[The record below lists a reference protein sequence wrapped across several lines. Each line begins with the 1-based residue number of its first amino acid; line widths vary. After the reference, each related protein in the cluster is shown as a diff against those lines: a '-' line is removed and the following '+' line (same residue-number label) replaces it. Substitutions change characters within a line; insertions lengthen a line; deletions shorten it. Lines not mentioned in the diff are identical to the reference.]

1 MKKLFTYIL
10 IIFSVLSCREK
21 EVLPQIEPASISFSS
36 PGVVQTKSVLIE
48 DKSQLEIGS
57 GQLGYSV
64 FAARYIPSATGAI
77 TRHEQFMNNVL
88 VSSSNSGLTW
98 SYDADPDQEG
108 VQQLY
113 WSPGAVHKFFAVYPY
128 YEVED
133 GDNSTNN
140 DIYDLGLTYAI
151 NEQAH
156 ALQVTGKH
164 PVTGASLIDVD
175 PGAIDPSVTKLI
187 CTGIDN
193 ADKNLCP
200 DILYGVKLYS
210 DPYSVSENRA
220 PVKFT
225 LNHALSAVSFRIR
238 NASEYKIDG
247 VETQNIT
254 GFKNAS
260 EYVQLSDDG
269 PVWGPLYTVT
279 EHTFKVPNIT
289 SPVESGQYYP
299 TSGSE
304 YWYTALLI
312 PQNFGN
318 QATSPSFSFTVSFD
332 SASAKT
338 YTINFKDYQVHSNA
352 EHAFSFLPGYR
363 YVYNIN
369 VTSSVISCHVDVVP
383 WIEDEPI
390 ELN

>member
-21 EVLPQIEPASISFSS
+21 EELPQIEPASISFSS

-64 FAARYIPSATGAI
+64 FAARYIPAADGAI
-77 TRHEQFMNNVL
+77 TSHEKFMDNVL
-88 VSSSNSGLTW
+88 VSSSDNGLTW
-98 SYDADPDQEG
+98 GYDADPAQEG
-108 VQQLY
+108 IQQFY

-128 YEVED
+128 YEAED

-140 DIYDLGLTYAI
+140 DVYDLGLTYAI
-151 NEQAH
+151 NEEVH

-164 PVTGASLIDVD
+164 PVTEASLIDE
-175 PGAIDPSVTKLI
+175 PGAVDPSVTKLI

-193 ADKNLCP
+193 AGNNLCP

-225 LNHALSAVSFRIR
+225 LSHALSAVSFRIR
-238 NASEYKIDG
+238 NASEYKILG
-247 VETQNIT
+247 VQTQNIT

-260 EYVQLSDDG
+260 EYVRLSDAG

-318 QATSPSFSFTVSFD
+318 QATSPSFKFTVEFD
-332 SASAKT
+332 STSAKD
-338 YTINFKDYQVHSNA
+338 YIINFKDYQVHSNA